1 MKIKITIAV
10 NAHNEYMAA
19 KLSNLLTD
27 GIGFEMTNETT
38 MCDRVL
44 TMDYAEYERATSDTM
59 MGIELDGAMSRYITS
74 FMSKLTKVI
83 Q

>member
-10 NAHNEYMAA
+10 NVHNEYMAA

-27 GIGFEMTNETT
+27 GIGFEMTEET

-44 TMDYAEYERATSDTM
+44 TMDYAEYERATADRM
-59 MGIELDGAMSRYITS
+59 MAIVLESATNRYITS
-74 FMSKLTKVI
+74 YMPKLTKEI